1 MYYCKEY
8 FDDSNE
14 KKSNEENQMYKFI
27 LKTSKL
33 LEIEQRYMR
42 NFGFSGFAN
51 FFQKCKS
58 FLGLWLESSIS
69 RNIRN
74 FFRVGFL

>member
-51 FFQKCKS
+51 FLQKCKIFS
-58 FLGLWLESSIS
+58 EWAFF
-69 RNIRN
+69 N
-74 FFRVGFL
+74 FFALRSFPREIFYS

>member
-33 LEIEQRYMR
+33 LEIEQRNMR

-51 FFQKCKS
+51 FLQKCKS
-58 FLGLWLESSIS
+58 FLSLWLESSIS
-69 RNIRN
+69 RNIRD